1 MYTKDRYSKIFLV
14 MSVSALLSAF
24 LFRIGKGNLSS
35 AAFIPFIFS
44 SGYLAYLFTQ
54 PAKLHLSEAQKIRPN
69 PEYKGEN
76 DCKFSR
82 QEKTEVDR
90 IKVKGK
96 RYKLVNG
103 TDVCL
108 NEKNEIVPC
117 GFGSSIMQFVGGGG
131 LEPKSIQ
138 SDNCWL

>member
-1 MYTKDRYSKIFLV
+1 MFTKDRYSKTFLV
-14 MSVSALLSAF
+14 MSGSALLSAY
-24 LFRIGKGNLSS
+24 LYRNGKGNLAA

-44 SGYLAYLFTQ
+44 SGYLAYLFSQ
-54 PAKLHLSEAQKIRPN
+54 PAKLHLSKEQKIRLN

-82 QEKTEVDR
+82 QEKTEVDG
-90 IKVKGK
+90 IKVK
-96 RYKLVNG
+96 RYKFVNG

-108 NEKNEIVPC
+108 NKKNEVVPC

>member
-1 MYTKDRYSKIFLV
+1 MFTKDRYSKTSLV
-14 MSVSALLSAF
+14 MSGSALLSAY
-24 LFRIGKGNLSS
+24 LYRNGKGNLAA

-44 SGYLAYLFTQ
+44 SGYLAYLFSQ
-54 PAKLHLSEAQKIRPN
+54 PAKLHLSEEQKIRLN
-69 PEYKGEN
+69 TEYKGEN

-82 QEKTEVDR
+82 QEKTEVDG

-96 RYKLVNG
+96 RYKFVNG
-103 TDVCL
+103 TDVCM
-108 NEKNEIVPC
+108 NEKDEVVPC
-117 GFGSSIMQFVGGGG
+117 GFGTSIMQFVGGGG

>member
-1 MYTKDRYSKIFLV
+1 MFTKDRYSKTFLV
-14 MSVSALLSAF
+14 MSGSALLSAY
-24 LFRIGKGNLSS
+24 LYRNGKGNLAA
-35 AAFIPFIFS
+35 AAFVPFIFS

-54 PAKLHLSEAQKIRPN
+54 PAKLHLTEEQKMRLN
-69 PEYKGEN
+69 PEYNGEN

-82 QEKTEVDR
+82 QEKIEVDG

-96 RYKLVNG
+96 RYKFVNG
-103 TDVCL
+103 TDVCMS
-108 NEKNEIVPC
+108 EKDEVVPC
-117 GFGSSIMQFVGGGG
+117 GFGTSIMQFVGGGG

>member
-1 MYTKDRYSKIFLV
+1 MFIKDRYSKTFLV
-14 MSVSALLSAF
+14 MSGSALLSAY
-24 LFRIGKGNLSS
+24 LYRNGKGNLAA

-54 PAKLHLSEAQKIRPN
+54 PAKLHLSEEQKMRLN
-69 PEYKGEN
+69 PEYKGES
-76 DCKFSR
+76 DCRFSR
-82 QEKTEVDR
+82 QEKTEVDG

-96 RYKLVNG
+96 RYKFVNG

-108 NEKNEIVPC
+108 NEKDEVAPC
-117 GFGSSIMQFVGGGG
+117 GFGSSIMQFVGGDG

-138 SDNCWL
+138 SDKCWL